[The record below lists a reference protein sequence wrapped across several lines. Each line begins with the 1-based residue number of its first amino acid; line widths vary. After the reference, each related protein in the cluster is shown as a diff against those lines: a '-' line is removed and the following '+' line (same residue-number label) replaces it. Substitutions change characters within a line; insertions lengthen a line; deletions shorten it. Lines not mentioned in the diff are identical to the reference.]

1 MLVIAEGLQSASD
14 SVRSAC
20 IEFLTP
26 SILEHVDD
34 LSYIFRQINCK
45 LAFTN

>member
-14 SVRSAC
+14 AVRTAC
-20 IEFLTP
+20 IDFLTP
-26 SILEHVDD
+26 SILEHSED
-34 LSYIFRQINCK
+34 LSYIFNQINCK